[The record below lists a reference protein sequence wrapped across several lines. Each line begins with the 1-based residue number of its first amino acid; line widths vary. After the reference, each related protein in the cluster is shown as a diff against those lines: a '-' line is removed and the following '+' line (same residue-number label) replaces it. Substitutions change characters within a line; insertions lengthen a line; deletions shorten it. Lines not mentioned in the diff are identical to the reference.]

1 MIIKFYLRKETNNNE
16 GLFTLIN
23 RLSISKK
30 DYTITIED
38 QEKEEDRSMNWFS
51 NRANNTSSPNK
62 VKTLP
67 PNIKTTNN
75 KVFNAVDIKRTTSSD
90 KLPPPEHK
98 ENPFLPSLRR
108 QTSTPLL
115 STKEI
120 KQEDEL
126 GGPISLENIEAE
138 KVNFKSFK
146 IIKVLGSGAFG
157 KVFMV

>member
-1 MIIKFYLRKETNNNE
+1 M
-16 GLFTLIN
+16 IN

-51 NRANNTSSPNK
+51 NRANNANSPNK

-67 PNIKTTNN
+67 PSIKSANS
-75 KVFNAVDIKRTTSSD
+75 KVFNAFDIKRTTSTD
-90 KLPPPEHK
+90 KLPPDNK
-98 ENPFLPSLRR
+98 ENPFLPSLKR
-108 QTSTPLL
+108 QTSSPILN
-115 STKEI
+115 TKET
-120 KQEDEL
+120 KQEKEEEDL
-126 GGPISLENIEAE
+126 GGPISLEHIEAE
-138 KVNFKSFK
+138 KINFKSFK